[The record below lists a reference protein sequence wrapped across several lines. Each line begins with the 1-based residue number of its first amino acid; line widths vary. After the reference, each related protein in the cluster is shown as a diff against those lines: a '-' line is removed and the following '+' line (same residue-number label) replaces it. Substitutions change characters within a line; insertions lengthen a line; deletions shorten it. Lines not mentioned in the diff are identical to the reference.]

1 MFTEVGGDVV
11 AFGVEIGAYRHL
23 PRPIVLTDAL
33 HAPDLSAKMNAD
45 TLPNRPILSFT
56 MKLMKDEN
64 TVRTNSQRYLYKART
79 ERYLSLII
87 QAQASRLVSYI
98 TKRDT
103 RHTARADKAHYHR
116 VEVPPTR
123 LRNGGR
129 HRPQIR
135 SKHRIRYAPATSRKP
150 LESQ

>member
-87 QAQASRLVSYI
+87 QAQASRLVPYI

-103 RHTARADKAHYHR
+103 RQYSA
-116 VEVPPTR
+116 
-123 LRNGGR
+123 GG
-129 HRPQIR
+129 QGALSQGR
-135 SKHRIRYAPATSRKP
+135 SAAYAPAQRRSAPTTD
-150 LESQ
+150 SQ